1 MPNVNFPDG
10 DYESFETYT
19 EEVCR
24 EACLSDCRC
33 AVAFFGGICW
43 KKRLPVSNGKV
54 EISTSGK
61 ALIKVRRSNS
71 TSSCQ
76 YPDPNYEKDRSA
88 FTTRSLLV
96 GSSCLVIIIL
106 LLSATTFLLI
116 SRQRDRVQLQ
126 QNQESLYMNL
136 RNFSY
141 SELELATNGFK
152 EVLGSGAS
160 GTVYKGVLVD
170 QQLVAVKRLD
180 KMVNETQD
188 QEFRTEVKVIAGTN
202 HKNLVKL
209 VGFCNE
215 GQHRILVYEFMSNG
229 SLANLLFGDHSRP
242 SWYTR
247 VEIAYAVA
255 RGLVYLHD
263 ECSNQIIHCDIKPQ
277 NVLLDESLTAKIS
290 DFGLAKLLMANQT
303 RTMTGIRGTKGYV
316 APEWFR
322 NMPVTAKVD
331 VHSFGIL
338 LLELVCCRYKIE
350 LEAEHEE
357 EVILAEWAY
366 ECYSKGK
373 LKRLVNND
381 LDALADMGKV
391 ERFVKVAIWCIQD
404 DPSMRPGMKKVV
416 RSVDANESSMDR
428 AILTYWA
435 YDRYSEGAIGD
446 IVEYDMEAMS
456 DGEKLEK
463 YVKIAIWCIQE
474 DPSVRPTMKQVW
486 QMLEGLTEVPV
497 PPCPTPYT
505 MTITKD

>member
-88 FTTRSLLV
+88 S
-96 GSSCLVIIIL
+96 
-106 LLSATTFLLI
+106 TTFLLI
-116 SRQRDRVQLQ
+116 SRQRDRKNHKKSRVQLQ

-180 KMVNETQD
+180 KMVNETQ
-188 QEFRTEVKVIAGTN
+188 AN

-303 RTMTGIRGTKGYV
+303 RGTKGYV

-322 NMPVTAKVD
+322 NSPVTVKVD
-331 VHSFGIL
+331 VYSFGVL
-338 LLELVCCRYKIE
+338 LLEIISCR
-350 LEAEHEE
+350 
-357 EVILAEWAY
+357 
-366 ECYSKGK
+366 
-373 LKRLVNND
+373 
-381 LDALADMGKV
+381 
-391 ERFVKVAIWCIQD
+391 
-404 DPSMRPGMKKVV
+404 